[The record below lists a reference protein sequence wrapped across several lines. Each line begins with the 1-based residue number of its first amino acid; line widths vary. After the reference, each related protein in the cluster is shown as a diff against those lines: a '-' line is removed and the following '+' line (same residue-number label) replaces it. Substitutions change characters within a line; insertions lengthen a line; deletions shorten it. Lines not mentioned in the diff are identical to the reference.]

1 MSAQGNPGVGA
12 FPLHLAWPS
21 WFTGLRADYQRVFV
35 DEWSPYLGGILL
47 AVVAAVL
54 MLSGLFWGVFGGL
67 TLWGDYLNQWLGL
80 GPALGIRANLDHP
93 LMHRIS
99 LLDVTL
105 LMGALA
111 AALMAGQFRINRPP
125 PIEYLWGAL
134 GGLLMGLGA
143 VLAGGCTVGGFFT
156 PAMFSSGSGW
166 AMWAGLLAGAWIG
179 LKLLL
184 LVTDRVTIGTTPP
197 RARQWPALRAWR
209 PLAGIVLAVIAL
221 AWAAQWFVSD
231 DKRLAA
237 RGIVVLAGFGL
248 GFILHRSR
256 FCVAR
261 AFREPFMTGEGT
273 MTKAVIL
280 SLAIGIPLGSLLLQ
294 KKTVD
299 PYIAIPASFWLGAL
313 AGGVVFGIGM
323 TFAGGCAT
331 GSMWRAAEGHV
342 KLMVALLFFA
352 WGGST
357 LGALGRKTGLLASRV
372 DVDFLDGVA
381 EITPLGY
388 QAYLPDLLGGW
399 GAVYALGLG
408 VLAVWYLLVRY
419 NETSERFTVF

>member
-1 MSAQGNPGVGA
+1 VLTAS
-12 FPLHLAWPS
+12 
-21 WFTGLRADYQRVFV
+21 
-35 DEWSPYLGGILL
+35 
-47 AVVAAVL
+47 VL
-54 MLSGLFWGVFGGL
+54 MVSGLFWGVFGGL
-67 TLWGDYLNQWLGL
+67 TLWGDYLNRWLGL
-80 GPALGIRANLDHP
+80 APLLGIKENLEHP

-99 LLDVTL
+99 LLDLTL
-105 LMGALA
+105 VMGALS

-134 GGLLMGLGA
+134 GGVLMGLGA
-143 VLAGGCTVGGFFT
+143 VLAGGCTIGGFFT
-156 PAMFSSGSGW
+156 PVMFSSGSGW

-184 LVTDRVTIGTTPP
+184 LVTERVSVGTTPP
-197 RARQWPALRAWR
+197 QARAWPALRPLR
-209 PLAGIVLAVIAL
+209 PWAGVAVLVAGL
-221 AWAAQWFVSD
+221 WWAADWLVAD

-237 RGIVVLAGFGL
+237 RGIVVLSGLAL
-248 GFILHRSR
+248 GFIMHRSR

-280 SLAIGIPLGSLLLQ
+280 ALAIGVPLGSLLLQ

-299 PYIAIPASFWLGAL
+299 PYIAIPASFWVGAL
-313 AGGVVFGIGM
+313 VGGVVFGVGM

-331 GSMWRAAEGHV
+331 GTFWRAAEGHV

-352 WGGST
+352 WSGST
-357 LGALGRKTGLLASRV
+357 LGALARKTGLLASRV
-372 DVDFLDGVA
+372 DVDFLDGMA

-388 QAYLPDLLGGW
+388 QAFLPDVVGGW
-399 GAVYALGLG
+399 GTVYALELG
-408 VLAVWYLLVRY
+408 VLAAWYLLVRY
-419 NETSERFTVF
+419 NESSERFTVF